1 MFVTKKSDYRP
12 KNWNFEQAKAQS
24 FQLARAA
31 AEDWYN
37 SIFVEGYL
45 ADYWAANKFGGQTC
59 TCRATELGNR
69 DYPTA
74 DDDDQDLQH
83 TIQDQIE
90 KNTKAKDNRITS
102 FKVSGDD
109 RMFGASPN
117 DIASDAQDISE
128 FLVNEDQD
136 SLGLQNFLDNEFE
149 SGADCAICYRLGSQ
163 PGYEK
168 SGCHRL
174 VMTSLNIF
182 DTFSAFVNKQ
192 TSPHQIEVEED
203 GWVCYELTVPRYWN
217 SVTASLYSGHDQ
229 FESCGGIWIDQ
240 GAINPI
246 TRAWLET
253 KRGQTVHIWI
263 SRVDIFTHVVFQFE
277 IGSQPIRLSLPQLQK
292 MRDYTRFITI
302 PVTRIIVDNTVPVA
316 SIHDIISCP
325 QLNLMWK
332 ITEVNP
338 LTLLDDYQ
346 VGWELQ
352 GRLIQPTEGL
362 NSIRI
367 DKASWLVQRPDDPPP
382 PLLPFYFIGNHAD
395 YAYHSRMYS
404 SAVSIAEGSG
414 QFTILNSTLP
424 PGLTA
429 LLRGRTL
436 SVSGVFNLD
445 DSDPSPFVM
454 QLEVRDTQTGQTLVL
469 ETQIR
474 HYAVLQIQASIANGV
489 IGEVFYEQLQAAGGE
504 APITWTISPEP
515 PGMSLATLGPRT
527 ASFSGSPLTVGTQS
541 ILFTARD
548 ANGSTTTLTVPWQ
561 VVVSVPAP
569 PSVMSDLHYTHSQSV
584 ASTVWTVV
592 HGLGK
597 YPSVDVEDSAGDP
610 IVGAVE
616 YIDLN
621 TLTIT
626 FSAAVGGRS
635 FHN

>member
-445 DSDPSPFVM
+445 DSDPNPFVM

-469 ETQIR
+469 ETQIN

-489 IGEVFYEQLQAAGGE
+489 IGEVFYEVLQAAGGE

-515 PGMSLATLGPRT
+515 PGMSLTTLGPRT
-527 ASFSGSPLTVGTQS
+527 ASFSGSPLTIGTQS

>member
-90 KNTKAKDNRITS
+90 KNTKVKDNRITS

-362 NSIRI
+362 NSIR
-367 DKASWLVQRPDDPPP
+367 PDSSSVLISKPTDPPP
-382 PLLPFYFIGNHAD
+382 PLLPFYLVGNLANYGYD
-395 YAYHSRMYS
+395 QQSYIS
-404 SAVSIAEGSG
+404 SCSIAEGRGPFVIS
-414 QFTILNSTLP
+414 FSSLP
-424 PGLTA
+424 TGLSA
-429 LLRGRTL
+429 SINGRTL
-436 SVSGVFNLD
+436 TVSGTLNTSP
-445 DSDPSPFVM
+445 SDPSQIP
-454 QLEVRDTQTGQTLVL
+454 LSLTVRDTFNLQEVPISLNL
-469 ETQIR
+469 NR
-474 HYAVLQIQASIANGV
+474 YPVLQIAASFENAVVGTSYAEILSAV
-489 IGEVFYEQLQAAGGE
+489 GG
-504 APITWTISPEP
+504 ATPITWSYDP
-515 PGMSLATLGPRT
+515 PVSGMSLTVISSNT
-527 ASFSGSPLTVGTQS
+527 ASFSGTPIS
-541 ILFTARD
+541 IGSTALSFTARD
-548 ANGSTTTLTVPWQ
+548 SNGATRVFVTTWTVVAVP
-561 VVVSVPAP
+561 PAP
-569 PSVMSDLHYTHSQSV
+569 PSTTGDLNYTHVQNIA
-584 ASTVWTVV
+584 ASVWTIT
-592 HGLGK
+592 HNLNK
-597 YPSVDVEDSAGDP
+597 YPAVGVEDSSGQP
-610 IVGAVE
+610 IIGAVE
-616 YIDLN
+616 HLSIN
-621 TLTIT
+621 QLTIT
-626 FSAAVGGRS
+626 FSSAVAGQA
-635 FHN
+635 FLN